1 MINIPIEDLRKYC
14 RTTAKHDT
22 ELTYAYEAA
31 KAEAGKEFNLID
43 DEEPSADVIMYV
55 MKRTYRHFEHRV
67 DGVTSE
73 SIQGVGSVTLSD
85 DSKIKRGKV
94 VFR

>member
-14 RTTAKHDT
+14 RTTVKHDT

-31 KAEAGKEFNLID
+31 KAEAGKEFSLPE
-43 DEEPSADVIMYV
+43 DEEPTAEVIMFV
-55 MKRTYRHFEHRV
+55 LKRTYRHFEHRI

-73 SIQGVGSVTLSD
+73 TIAGVGSVTLSD